1 MGIDIFQLPG
11 ILLRRWLYVVA
22 TALICAG
29 LAGAYVT
36 IRKPV
41 YIATTDLLIDP
52 QGLAASPADPN
63 QNAAAAS
70 QDTGILESQLFVV
83 QSHEV
88 LNQVVDKLKLRD
100 DRFLNP
106 TGLTDKEMALNA
118 TVATLQ
124 KNMTV
129 EREGQSFVMTLT
141 VKHRD
146 MAKSAEIANTIASI
160 YLKRLHEARSDA
172 STRASGAFELQAKDL
187 AEKLRKAEEELET
200 FKGKNNLIS
209 TGQQGLVI
217 DQQVEGVNKQLIA
230 ARADLELKR
239 ANYNQVKS
247 LTIGSIESGGIP
259 EALASTSLSTMRGQ
273 YAQLAAR
280 ADQLATTLGTNHP
293 QMKAARS
300 QVEGMR
306 DVMEQE
312 LARIRGSMK
321 GALERA
327 EANTAALQRR
337 LDTLTTS
344 SLDTSEAGIKARA
357 LQSEVDALRA
367 LYKTFLTRASELGQ
381 RDTVNINNSRV
392 ISKAVASGSSSL
404 VTRIIIVIAGGLFG
418 IALGSGLAVLVEILS
433 RMFGGRQEVYD
444 DQDEEDLAE
453 PVAPAPVAPAKLPV
467 IAYIPAMRQ
476 KPRAFHLSGRKFI
489 EGDDR
494 EWERKAQIG
503 VSRTV
508 DSLLQLSRTGQPST
522 VLFLS
527 PDNDNPGSRI
537 VTDVAGALH
546 RLDKEVLYSAG
557 DSSASDGRDGTA
569 HVSASEAPLADLL
582 KFTRLTLESARRPR
596 ATTPT
601 FSNFAGQK
609 RKADFV
615 IIDANGEE
623 ARHHLAELLEKANAI
638 LLVGDE
644 NDSSRRMEELVS
656 SLAPWRDRM
665 LGTVMLG
672 RVA

>member
-1 MGIDIFQLPG
+1 MNIDIFQLPG
-11 ILLRRWLYVVA
+11 IMLRRWLYVVA
-22 TALICAG
+22 TALVCAA

-36 IRKPV
+36 VRKPV
-41 YIATTDLLIDP
+41 YIATSDILIDP

-63 QNAAAAS
+63 QTNAAAS
-70 QDTGILESQLFVV
+70 QDTGVLESQLYVV

-88 LNQVVDKLKLRD
+88 LNQVVEKLKLRD
-100 DRFLNP
+100 DRFLNS
-106 TGLTDKEMALNA
+106 TGLADKELALNA
-118 TVATLQ
+118 TVAALQ

-146 MAKSAEIANTIASI
+146 MAKAAEIANAVAST

-187 AEKLRKAEEELET
+187 AEKLRRAEEELET

-239 ANYNQVKS
+239 ANYNQVKT
-247 LTIGSIESGGIP
+247 LTIGSIASGGIP
-259 EALASTSLSTMRGQ
+259 EALASTSLSGMRGQ

-280 ADQLATTLGTNHP
+280 ADQLATTLGANHP

-300 QVEGMR
+300 QVEGLR

-312 LARIRGSMK
+312 LARIRQSMK
-321 GALERA
+321 GGLERA

-392 ISKAVASGSSSL
+392 ISKAVASGGSSL
-404 VTRIIIVIAGGLFG
+404 VTRVIIVIAGGLFG
-418 IALGSGLAVLVEILS
+418 LALGSGLAVAAEILS
-433 RMFGGRQEVYD
+433 RMFGGRRDVRD
-444 DQDEEDLAE
+444 DSHAFAE
-453 PVAPAPVAPAKLPV
+453 PDAPTGVVAEKLPV
-467 IAYIPAMRQ
+467 IAHIPAMRQ
-476 KPRAFHLSGRKFI
+476 KPRAFQLSGRKFI
-489 EGDDR
+489 EGEDR
-494 EWERKAQIG
+494 EWKRKAQIG

-508 DSLLQLSRTGQPST
+508 DSLLQLSRPGQPST
-522 VLFLS
+522 VVFLS
-527 PDNDNPGSRI
+527 PDNDNPGGRI
-537 VTDVAGALH
+537 VSDVAGALH
-546 RLDKEVLYSAG
+546 RLHKEVLYSEG
-557 DSSASDGRDGTA
+557 EGRDGTA
-569 HVSASEAPLADLL
+569 PVSASEAPLADLL
-582 KFTRLTLESARRPR
+582 KFTRLALENARRPR
-596 ATTPT
+596 ATAPT
-601 FSNFAGQK
+601 FSNFAGHR

-644 NDSSRRMEELVS
+644 NDNGHRMEELVN
-656 SLAPWRDRM
+656 SLSPWRDRM

-672 RVA
+672 RIA

>member
-11 ILLRRWLYVVA
+11 ILLRRWLYVVV
-22 TALICAG
+22 TAVICAG
-29 LAGAYVT
+29 LAAAYVT
-36 IRKPV
+36 VRKPV
-41 YIATTDLLIDP
+41 YLATTDILIDP

-63 QNAAAAS
+63 QNNVAAS

-106 TGLTDKEMALNA
+106 AGIADKEVAMNA
-118 TVATLQ
+118 TVGALQ

-146 MAKSAEIANTIASI
+146 MAKAAEIANAIASI

-239 ANYNQVKS
+239 ANYNQVKT

-259 EALASTSLSTMRGQ
+259 EALASTSLSGMRGQ

-280 ADQLATTLGTNHP
+280 ADQLSTTLGTNHP
-293 QMKAARS
+293 QMKAVRS

-392 ISKAVASGSSSL
+392 ISKAVASGGSSL
-404 VTRIIIVIAGGLFG
+404 VTKIIIVIAGGLFG
-418 IALGSGLAVLVEILS
+418 IALGSGLAVGVEILS
-433 RMFGGRQEVYD
+433 RMFGGREDIYE
-444 DQDEEDLAE
+444 DEEEFAE
-453 PVAPAPVAPAKLPV
+453 PSAPTRAAPAKLPV
-467 IAYIPAMRQ
+467 IAYIPAIRQ
-476 KPRAFHLSGRKFI
+476 KPRAFQLSGRKFI
-489 EGDDR
+489 ESDER

-508 DSLLQLSRTGQPST
+508 DSLLQLSRPGQPST

-546 RLDKEVLYSAG
+546 RLDKEVLYSDG
-557 DSSASDGRDGTA
+557 DGRDGSA

-582 KFTRLTLESARRPR
+582 KFTRLALESARRPK

-601 FSNFAGQK
+601 FSNFAGHK

-615 IIDANGEE
+615 IIDASGEE

-644 NDSSRRMEELVS
+644 NDNGRRMEELVN

-665 LGTVMLG
+665 LGTVMFG

>member
-1 MGIDIFQLPG
+1 
-11 ILLRRWLYVVA
+11 
-22 TALICAG
+22 
-29 LAGAYVT
+29 
-36 IRKPV
+36 
-41 YIATTDLLIDP
+41 
-52 QGLAASPADPN
+52 
-63 QNAAAAS
+63 
-70 QDTGILESQLFVV
+70 
-83 QSHEV
+83 
-88 LNQVVDKLKLRD
+88 
-100 DRFLNP
+100 
-106 TGLTDKEMALNA
+106 
-118 TVATLQ
+118 
-124 KNMTV
+124 
-129 EREGQSFVMTLT
+129 
-141 VKHRD
+141 
-146 MAKSAEIANTIASI
+146 
-160 YLKRLHEARSDA
+160 
-172 STRASGAFELQAKDL
+172 
-187 AEKLRKAEEELET
+187 
-200 FKGKNNLIS
+200 
-209 TGQQGLVI
+209 
-217 DQQVEGVNKQLIA
+217 
-230 ARADLELKR
+230 
-239 ANYNQVKS
+239 
-247 LTIGSIESGGIP
+247 
-259 EALASTSLSTMRGQ
+259 
-273 YAQLAAR
+273 
-280 ADQLATTLGTNHP
+280 
-293 QMKAARS
+293 MKAARS
-300 QVEGMR
+300 QVEGLR

-312 LARIRGSMK
+312 LARIRESMK
-321 GALERA
+321 GGLERA

-392 ISKAVASGSSSL
+392 ISKAVASGGSSL
-404 VTRIIIVIAGGLFG
+404 VTKIIIVIAGGLFG
-418 IALGSGLAVLVEILS
+418 IALGSGLAVFAEILS
-433 RMFGGRQEVYD
+433 RMFGGRQEID
-444 DQDEEDLAE
+444 EDQYEEEFVE
-453 PVAPAPVAPAKLPV
+453 PAAPTQVAPDKLPV

-476 KPRAFHLSGRKFI
+476 KPHAFQLSGRKFI

-527 PDNDNPGSRI
+527 PDNDNPGNRI

-546 RLDKEVLYSAG
+546 RLHKEVLYSDG
-557 DSSASDGRDGTA
+557 DGRDGTA

-582 KFTRLTLESARRPR
+582 KFTRLALETARRPK

-601 FSNFAGQK
+601 FSNFTGHK

-644 NDSSRRMEELVS
+644 NDSSQRMEELVN

>member
-11 ILLRRWLYVVA
+11 ILLKRWLYVVA

-36 IRKPV
+36 VRKPV
-41 YIATTDLLIDP
+41 YIATSDILIDP

-63 QNAAAAS
+63 QNNAAAS

-100 DRFLNP
+100 DRFLNSA
-106 TGLTDKEMALNA
+106 GLTDKELALNA
-118 TVATLQ
+118 AVGALQ

-146 MAKSAEIANTIASI
+146 MARAAEIANAIAST

-187 AEKLRKAEEELET
+187 AEKLRRAEEELET

-217 DQQVEGVNKQLIA
+217 DQQVEGVNKQLIS

-239 ANYNQVKS
+239 ANYNQVKT
-247 LTIGSIESGGIP
+247 LTIGSIASGGIP
-259 EALASTSLSTMRGQ
+259 EALASTSLSGMRGQ

-280 ADQLATTLGTNHP
+280 ADQLATTLGANHP

-300 QVEGMR
+300 QVEGLR

-312 LARIRGSMK
+312 LARIRESMK
-321 GALERA
+321 GGLERA

-392 ISKAVASGSSSL
+392 ISKAVASGGSSL
-404 VTRIIIVIAGGLFG
+404 VTKIIIVIAGGLFG
-418 IALGSGLAVLVEILS
+418 IALGSGLAVAAEILS
-433 RMFGGRQEVYD
+433 RMFGGRQEI
-444 DQDEEDLAE
+444 DEHQYQQGFVE
-453 PVAPAPVAPAKLPV
+453 PAAPALVAPAKLPV

-476 KPRAFHLSGRKFI
+476 KPRTFQLSGRKFI
-489 EGDDR
+489 EGDER

-546 RLDKEVLYSAG
+546 RLNKEVLYSDG
-557 DSSASDGRDGTA
+557 DGRDGTA

-582 KFTRLTLESARRPR
+582 KFTRLALETARRPK

-601 FSNFAGQK
+601 FSNFAGHK

-644 NDSSRRMEELVS
+644 NDSSHRMEELVN

-672 RVA
+672 RAG

>member
-11 ILLRRWLYVVA
+11 ILLKRWLYIVV

-29 LAGAYVT
+29 LAGAYVAV
-36 IRKPV
+36 RKPV
-41 YIATTDLLIDP
+41 YLATTDILIDP
-52 QGLAASPADPN
+52 QGLAASPADPD
-63 QNAAAAS
+63 QARTGAS

-83 QSHEV
+83 QAHEV

-106 TGLTDKEMALNA
+106 AALADKELALNA
-118 TVATLQ
+118 TVGALQ

-146 MAKSAEIANTIASI
+146 MAKAAEIANTIASI
-160 YLKRLHEARSDA
+160 YLKRVHEARSDA
-172 STRASGAFELQAKDL
+172 STRASGAFEIQAKDL
-187 AEKLRKAEEELET
+187 AEKLRRAEEELET

-239 ANYNQVKS
+239 ANYNQVKG
-247 LTIGSIESGGIP
+247 LTVGSIESGGIP

-273 YAQLAAR
+273 FAQLAAR
-280 ADQLATTLGTNHP
+280 ADQLSTTLGANHP

-300 QVEGMR
+300 QVDGMR

-312 LARIRGSMK
+312 LARIRSSMK

-327 EANTAALQRR
+327 EANSVALQRR

-392 ISKAVASGSSSL
+392 ISKAVASGGSSL
-404 VTRIIIVIAGGLFG
+404 VTKVIIVIAGGLFG
-418 IALGSGLAVLVEILS
+418 IALGSGLAVVVEILS
-433 RMFGGRQEVYD
+433 RMSSGRQEVA
-444 DQDEEDLAE
+444 DEEYEEESGEA
-453 PVAPAPVAPAKLPV
+453 VAAPRAAPVKLPV
-467 IAYIPAMRQ
+467 IAYIPTVRQ
-476 KPRAFHLSGRKFI
+476 KPRAFQLSGRKSI
-489 EGDDR
+489 DDDAR
-494 EWERKAQIG
+494 ELDLKAQIG

-508 DSLLQLSRTGQPST
+508 DTLLQLSRSGQPST

-546 RLDKEVLYSAG
+546 RLDKEVLYSDG
-557 DSSASDGRDGTA
+557 DGRDGTG

-582 KFTRLTLESARRPR
+582 KFTRLALENARRPR

-623 ARHHLAELLEKANAI
+623 ARHHLAELLEKATAI

-644 NDSSRRMEELVS
+644 NDNGRRMEELVN
-656 SLAPWRDRM
+656 SLEPWRDRM